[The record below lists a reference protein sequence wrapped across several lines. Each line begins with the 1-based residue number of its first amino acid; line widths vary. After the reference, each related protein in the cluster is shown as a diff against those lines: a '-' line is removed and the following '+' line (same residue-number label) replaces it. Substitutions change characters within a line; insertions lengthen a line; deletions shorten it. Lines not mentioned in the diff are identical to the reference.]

1 MALYNIPV
9 ENLSELTKRIKRI
22 QNKGADITF
31 NIGKEVVE
39 EHELNSGA
47 KIAVKCYEVEVEGQY
62 KINDWSFV
70 GTIEHSGAGNIIR
83 SINSSLEGKIPAK
96 YRTVGQECEHCH
108 QIRDRKDT
116 FLIHNDKTDEFK
128 QVGRT
133 CLRGYTGGLD
143 AERCAQF
150 VDVFNYLFEL
160 EHPKEFGDF
169 SFSGFVDGSVSLSTE
184 SIKKT
189 VFGYVKS
196 YGYTPKVSGL
206 ELAEFL
212 FSQSGK
218 KQISVTDATAE
229 EVAEMNAW
237 VETVNTN
244 SDYMW
249 NAKTA
254 WTKSSTDYRDVALL
268 ASFVQVYLK
277 SKSEEAKRVKSNSE
291 KTNEYVG
298 NVGDR
303 ITIKDIKS
311 IRVLYTKDGSQFG
324 YRVPDTYVYEIIDAS
339 GYTYI
344 WSTTHSSLEEYIEDI
359 QSINATIKAHQEYK
373 GLKQT
378 VITRGKINYKE
389 TKKPEATDES
399 KLSENKSMKAIFDF
413 LSSLD
418 D

>member
-1 MALYNIPV
+1 MAIYHIPV
-9 ENLSELTKRIKRI
+9 DNIKELTKRIKHI

-70 GTIEHSGAGNIIR
+70 ATIEHSDAGNIIR

-108 QIRDRKDT
+108 QIRNRKDT

-169 SFSGFVDGSVSLSTE
+169 NGFLGGSVSLSTE

-196 YGYTPKVSGL
+196 YGYVSKESAQ
-206 ELAEFL
+206 ELSQIL
-212 FSQSGK
+212 FGVGGNEK
-218 KQISVTDATAE
+218 SVKDATDE

-268 ASFVQVYLK
+268 ASFVKVFLK
-277 SKSEEAKRVKSNSE
+277 AKSDIAKRMQDKN
-291 KTNEYVG
+291 NEYVG

-311 IRVLYTKDGSQFG
+311 VRILYTKEGSRYAYNAPSAYVHEIVDGQG
-324 YRVPDTYVYEIIDAS
+324 HVYVWS
-339 GYTYI
+339 
-344 WSTTHSSLEEYIEDI
+344 STTFFIDDFNDGKLKEIV
-359 QSINATIKAHQEYK
+359 ATVKTHQEYK

-399 KLSENKSMKAIFDF
+399 KLSENKSMKAILDF